1 MLDFVYS
8 VNEDGIARDFTTLQR
23 AMRRERSY
31 RDNIN
36 ICVVTNI
43 YLYIIDI
50 PDKNS
55 FIGVL
60 D

>member
-1 MLDFVYS
+1 MLNFVYS
-8 VNEDGIARDFTTLQR
+8 VNEDGIASDFKTKSNEMWEVIQR
-23 AMRRERSY
+23 Q
-31 RDNIN
+31 NIS

-43 YLYIIDI
+43 YLYSIDF